1 MLEAMRETSRDID
14 QPMAIV
20 LDGLDE
26 CNMRQQKDFMKV
38 FTCLKEKFWKFLV
51 TSRFDQDIFSKVCR
65 GCYQYS
71 IAEDDLDDNIRNF
84 VDSALG

>member
-38 FTCLKEKFWKFLV
+38 FTGLKETSWKFLI
-51 TSRFDQDIFSKVCR
+51 TSRFDQDIFLKVCR
-65 GCYQYS
+65 DCSQYS
-71 IAEDDLDDNIRNF
+71 IAEDDLENDIRNF
-84 VDSALG
+84 VDSAL